1 MHATGG
7 RIVVNP
13 TFEDWVYEDDE
24 KQSMSTPMKRQI
36 TYHGQEEI
44 GHTKPYDDPWK
55 QQGQSSYDYGKVV
68 TTHGSNR
75 ALSTVTVVALL
86 LVVSIAA
93 LVLNLL
99 MFFGK
104 IHYKCGCNE
113 DQIGECLGL
122 PYKGKLELGRFFRF
136 CFYPK

>member
-1 MHATGG
+1 MHSTGG

-13 TFEDWVYEDDE
+13 TFEDWVYEDEE
-24 KQSMSTPMKRQI
+24 KQSIPTPLKRQI
-36 TYHGQEEI
+36 TYHVEEEI

-55 QQGQSSYDYGKVV
+55 QQGQPSYDYGKVV
-68 TTHGSNR
+68 TTTRSNR
-75 ALSTVTVVALL
+75 ALSTLVALL

-104 IHYKCGCNE
+104 INYKCGCSE
-113 DQIGECLGL
+113 DQIGKCLGF
-122 PYKGKLELGRFFRF
+122 PHIGKLVLGRLFKR
-136 CFYPK
+136 CFYPW